1 MKSKEALKKESV
13 EKDPKKDENEK
24 EGSNLTLTDFMNS
37 IDDFELKEVL
47 GYLDQKNIFYLS

>member
-13 EKDPKKDENEK
+13 EKDQKKDENEK
-24 EGSNLTLTDFMNS
+24 EGSNLTLTDFMSS

-47 GYLDQKNIFYLS
+47 GYLDHKNIYYFS

>member
-13 EKDPKKDENEK
+13 EKDQQKDENEK
-24 EGSNLTLTDFMNS
+24 EGSNLTLTDYMNS

-47 GYLDQKNIFYLS
+47 GYLYHKNIYYLS